1 MACSFGCLAD
11 VRKYPDSNC
20 SLMHTSQTPVRIA
33 MWSGPRNISTA
44 MMRAWGNRA
53 DTVVVDEPFYAWYL
67 KTTGK
72 KHPGA
77 EEVISAG
84 ETDWRKVVVHLT
96 GPIPKDREIFF
107 QKHMTHHLLPEID
120 REWLGTMTNCFLIRD
135 PREVI
140 ASYIKKRD
148 EPELEDLGFRQQAEI
163 FDFVCDHANSV
174 PPVVDAKDVLED
186 PERILRLLCD
196 AVGVQFSRSMLS
208 WPPGLRETDGPWAKY
223 WYTEVARTT
232 SFRPYRPTHDEV
244 PERLGETYDR
254 CRECYQRLYE
264 HRLR

>member
-1 MACSFGCLAD
+1 
-11 VRKYPDSNC
+11 
-20 SLMHTSQTPVRIA
+20 MHTSQTPVRIA

-44 MMRAWGNRA
+44 MMRAWGNRP
-53 DTVVVDEPFYAWYL
+53 DTFVTDEPFYAWYL
-67 KTTGK
+67 KAAGK

-77 EEVISAG
+77 DEVIAAG
-84 ETDWRKVVVHLT
+84 ETDWRKVVAHLT
-96 GPIPKDREIFF
+96 GPIPKGKQIFF
-107 QKHMTHHLLPEID
+107 QKHMTHHLLPEIE
-120 REWLGTMTNCFLIRD
+120 REWLGTMTNYFLIRD

-148 EPELEDLGFRQQAEI
+148 EPELEDLGFTQQAEI
-163 FDFVCDHANSV
+163 FDFVCDHANSI

-208 WPPGLRETDGPWAKY
+208 WPPGLRETDGLWARH
-223 WYTEVARTT
+223 WYTEVAKTT
-232 SFRPYRPTHDEV
+232 SFRPYRSTDRQI
-244 PERLGETYDR
+244 PERLREVYDR